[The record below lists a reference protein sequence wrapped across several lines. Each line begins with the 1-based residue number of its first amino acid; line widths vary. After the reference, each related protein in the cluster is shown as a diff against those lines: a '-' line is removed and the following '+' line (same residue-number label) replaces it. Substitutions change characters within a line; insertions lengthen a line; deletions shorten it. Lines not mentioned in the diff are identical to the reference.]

1 MLIGHIALYTD
12 DLDAMRDFYVKYFGA
27 LSDDLYENSSSGFQS
42 YFLNFD
48 DGARLEIMKRP
59 QVDNRVE
66 GQNLG
71 YAHMAMSTGSTGA
84 VDALTEQIRAD
95 GHTVKDGP
103 RWTGDGYY
111 ESVVL
116 DPDQN
121 EIEITV

>member
-12 DLDAMRDFYVKYFGA
+12 NLESMRDFYVKYFGA
-27 LSDDLYENSSSGFQS
+27 LSDELYENPTSGFQS

-59 QVDNRVE
+59 HIAQRNMGD
-66 GQNLG
+66 NLG
-71 YAHMAMSTGSTGA
+71 YAHLAMSTGSTSM
-84 VDALTEQIRAD
+84 VDSLTEQLRAD
-95 GHTVKDGP
+95 GYPVTSEP